1 MYCKFDHSEM
11 IFGPFE
17 KMTFFGEHPLFTST
31 TTPHNSLEPRT
42 RGAIALSMMGND
54 RGGRVLMA
62 LDSGK
67 LVRKAHC
74 KEIPMTQEV
83 IDRVNYLGRG
93 EKSLLT
99 FTNKRGE
106 EIGERSV
113 PDRVVEADVDEPIE
127 QDMLALVMIQTWTLS
142 MTSQEWTTHMR
153 SMWMIGTRTFQKMA
167 TISSIKLQATMT
179 IQTQECPSIEHL
191 EPINDNSDTGVT
203 DVGHN
208 DGHFENDG
216 HFKPITLLTPSAS
229 PSATTQDGG
238 GRPTR
243 VRKQVSS

>member
-1 MYCKFDHSEM
+1 
-11 IFGPFE
+11 
-17 KMTFFGEHPLFTST
+17 
-31 TTPHNSLEPRT
+31 
-42 RGAIALSMMGND
+42 
-54 RGGRVLMA
+54 MA

-113 PDRVVEADVDEPIE
+113 LDCVVEADADEPIE
-127 QDMLALVMIQTWTLS
+127 QDMLDIGNDTNLALVDDVAGVDNPYEEYVDDWNMDVPKDGDDIINQVAGNNDNS
-142 MTSQEWTTHMR
+142 DA
-153 SMWMIGTRTFQKMA
+153 GV
-167 TISSIKLQATMT
+167 
-179 IQTQECPSIEHL
+179 PEHL

-229 PSATTQDGG
+229 PSPTTHNGG

-243 VRKQVSS
+243 VRKQVSRLIPTLGGKSYGTTMAQVSGEMVGMTLNTESIY

>member
-1 MYCKFDHSEM
+1 
-11 IFGPFE
+11 
-17 KMTFFGEHPLFTST
+17 
-31 TTPHNSLEPRT
+31 
-42 RGAIALSMMGND
+42 
-54 RGGRVLMA
+54 MA

-106 EIGERSV
+106 EIGEKNV
-113 PDRVVEADVDEPIE
+113 LDCVVEADADEPIE
-127 QDMLALVMIQTWTLS
+127 QDMLDVGNDTNLDVVDDVAGVDNPYEEYVD
-142 MTSQEWTTHMR
+142 EWNMDVPKDGDDIINQVAGNNDN
-153 SMWMIGTRTFQKMA
+153 SDAGVPK
-167 TISSIKLQATMT
+167 
-179 IQTQECPSIEHL
+179 HL

-216 HFKPITLLTPSAS
+216 HLEPITLPTPSAS
-229 PSATTQDGG
+229 PSATTQG
-238 GRPTR
+238 
-243 VRKQVSS
+243 